1 MTMDRGRPP
10 QGKRYA
16 VLPPQAD
23 LVEEVAHRLSGEGV
37 DFSGQL
43 VVFPGKRPAHF
54 LRSTIGGRV
63 GSSFIPPVIL
73 SMEELVEHLYEK
85 LDPAAPRKMEALD
98 ALAFLFEIHR
108 GMERPLGGDQFLSL
122 DAFLPLGLRIYRDL
136 EELLIEDVE
145 PRQLRAVE
153 PLMESPLP
161 SPASGSLQSLSFFY
175 ERFYQVI
182 GKAGFASRS
191 QRYARVSSGVSRAI
205 LPYRQIVLAGFYGL
219 TRCEERLFRELLTW
233 ENVCVLFREGPGLA
247 GRLAALG
254 IEYDPP
260 ARSPE
265 TAPGEGPRI
274 SFYKSPDAHGQVLG
288 LSALLRSEMGHRF
301 EQAGAEARDGLAGPA
316 RQCSTVIVL
325 PSPESLFPVLY
336 HALPLVPGGSYNIS
350 LTYPLERTAAWGF
363 LESLMQLVMSM
374 DETRLYIPD
383 YLGLVLHPY
392 TKNIY
397 LKGRTE
403 ATRILFHTLEEVL
416 LRDRTRSFV
425 SLDEIEGNTEV
436 FRLAAERLS
445 GTDAPVEEAEIGE
458 HLRKLHDHL
467 IRRACAFDDV
477 GDFAEKMSGILT
489 FIYDHGSA
497 RLHPFF
503 HPFVESFLE
512 ELRLLRGSR
521 ISGLSFAE
529 RNSYFHFFKGY
540 VGHCS
545 APFEGTPLRGV
556 QVLGFLE
563 TRGLRFDRTYVIDA
577 NEDIIPDTR
586 KEESLLPFK
595 VREILKLPTYMDRDM
610 LSAYYFETL
619 VKGSR
624 EVHLFF
630 AENDRKEK
638 SRFVERLLWERQK
651 AKGAEPAGE
660 GFVRSI
666 AYRLSLEHELPPP
679 IPKTSSVAAFLR
691 TLPYDA
697 TGLDV
702 YLNCPL
708 QFYYRSVL
716 GFAKRA
722 DVSTEI
728 ERVDIG
734 RLVHRVLLRYFEK
747 RLGRRLTEAEI
758 DPEEMGAV
766 VAALF
771 EEAYGPGPIG
781 SAYLLRRQIT
791 RQMEAFLL
799 LYQAAAARRT
809 PVVIRS
815 LERRLEASAMGFT
828 FRGIVDRIETRGKTT
843 CIVDYKTGSSARGL
857 VTDFDRLEPDERA
870 TWNEAIGSLQLP
882 LYIFLYG
889 ESAGTGIEG
898 VDALFLLLGRTQMDE
913 GIEVPFFSREDRRA
927 EDYAKAKEVI
937 GRLVREIADP
947 HVPFAP
953 LHRAKDSCLFCDYRH
968 LCGMHAEARKG

>member
-1 MTMDRGRPP
+1 MDEYGGPL
-10 QGKRYA
+10 GGERYA
-16 VLPPQAD
+16 VLPPRAD
-23 LVEEVAHRLSGEGV
+23 LIEEVADRLSAEGV

-54 LRSTIGGRV
+54 LRRTIAVRM

-73 SMEELVEHLYEK
+73 SMEELVDDLYGK
-85 LDPAAPRKMEALD
+85 IDPAAPAKMEAVD

-108 GMERPLGGDQFLSL
+108 GMARPLGGDQFLSL

-136 EELLIEDVE
+136 EELLIEGVE

-153 PLMESPLP
+153 PFMESPLP
-161 SPASGSLQSLSFFY
+161 PQACGSLQSLSFFY
-175 ERFYQVI
+175 ERFYEVI
-182 GKAGFASRS
+182 EKAGFASRS
-191 QRYARVSSGVSRAI
+191 QRYARVSSEIGRAL
-205 LPYRQIVLAGFYGL
+205 LPYQQIVLAGFYAL
-219 TRCEERLFRELLTW
+219 THCEKRLFRELLTW
-233 ENVCVLFREGPGLA
+233 ENVRVLFREGPGLA
-247 GRLAALG
+247 ARLGALG

-260 ARSPE
+260 VRSDDA
-265 TAPGEGPRI
+265 APGQGPRI
-274 SFYKSPDAHGQVLG
+274 TFSKSPDAHGQVLA
-288 LSALLRSEMGHRF
+288 LSALLKEEMERGP
-301 EQAGAEARDGLAGPA
+301 EPAGAKASGSPAGPEGH
-316 RQCSTVIVL
+316 CSTVIVL

-336 HALPLVPGGSYNIS
+336 HALPLVPGGRYNIS

-363 LESLMQLVMSM
+363 LSSLMQLIMSV
-374 DETRLYIPD
+374 DEARLYIPD
-383 YLGLVLHPY
+383 YLGFVLHPY

-397 LKGRTE
+397 LEGRTE

-416 LRDRTRSFV
+416 LKDRTRSFV
-425 SLDEIEGNTEV
+425 TLDELEGNTEV

-445 GTDAPVEEAEIGE
+445 GTEASVEEGEIGA
-458 HLRKLHDHL
+458 HLKRVHDEL
-467 IRRACAFDDV
+467 IRRASAFDDV

-489 FIYDHGSA
+489 FIYDHSSA

-512 ELRLLRGSR
+512 ELDLLRGSR
-521 ISGLSFAE
+521 ISSLSFAE

-545 APFEGTPLRGV
+545 APFEGTPLQGV

-563 TRGLRFDRTYVIDA
+563 TRGLRFERTYVIDA
-577 NEDIIPDTR
+577 NEDILPDTR

-595 VREILKLPTYMDRDM
+595 VREILGLPTYVDRDL
-610 LSAYYFETL
+610 LSAYHFETL
-619 VKGSR
+619 VKGSQ

-651 AKGAEPAGE
+651 AEGAEAAG

-679 IPKTSSVAAFLR
+679 IPKTPSVAAFLR
-691 TLPYDA
+691 TMPYDA

-716 GFAKRA
+716 GLSKRA
-722 DVSTEI
+722 EVSTEI
-728 ERVDIG
+728 EKVDVG
-734 RLVHRVLLRYFEK
+734 RLVHKALLRYFEK

-758 DPEEMGAV
+758 DPEEMGAI

-781 SAYLLRRQIT
+781 PAYLLRRQIT

-799 LYQAAAARRT
+799 RYQAVVARRT

-815 LERRLEASAMGFT
+815 LERRISVSAMGFT
-828 FRGIVDRIETRGKTT
+828 FRGIVDRIETRGGAT

-857 VTDFDRLEPDERA
+857 VIEFDRLDPDERA
-870 TWNEAIGSLQLP
+870 TWDEAIGSLQLP
-882 LYIFLYG
+882 FYIFLYG

-898 VDALFLLLGRTQMDE
+898 FDAHFLLLGRTQMDE
-913 GIEVPFFSREDRRA
+913 GIEVPLFSREDRRA

-947 HVPFAP
+947 DLPFGP
-953 LHRAKDSCLFCDYRH
+953 LHRAKDSCLFCDYQH
-968 LCGMHAEARKG
+968 LCGMHVEAR